1 LNRFLT
7 KDFLAGLMFL
17 GFGVLAY
24 VVAFTNLSSFFGQT
38 RLPLGTPVRMGPG
51 YVPQMLAFIMM
62 TLGAVIALWSIR
74 DIVAI
79 GALRLARLV
88 GAMSGDSVERRI
100 DAVRTGVEH
109 SEPVEGLKWRPI
121 VMITLGVI
129 AFGMLL
135 EPGNVPAIV
144 SWFVSGL
151 PRWENPIS
159 GLLPALVALVFLA
172 ALGGDEFHLLE
183 TVAMCVVLFII
194 CYLIFKWG
202 LSMNIVMFNVFP
214 NVGDP
219 LKGLGLRGV
228 LLIAVPVIGL
238 IAVGLGWYRRQRRS
252 AARDGQGDTRRGA
265 A

>member
-1 LNRFLT
+1 MNRFLT

-17 GFGVLAY
+17 GIGLLAY
-24 VVAFTNLSSFFGQT
+24 LVAFSNLSSFFGQT

-51 YVPQMLAFIMM
+51 FVPQMLAFIMM
-62 TLGAVIALWSIR
+62 TLGAIIALWSIR
-74 DIVAI
+74 DIIAI
-79 GALRLARLV
+79 GALRLARLI
-88 GAMSGDSVERRI
+88 GAMNAARAEHAI
-100 DAVRTGVEH
+100 KAVHSGVEP

-129 AFGMLL
+129 AFGTLL
-135 EPGNVPAIV
+135 EPSNVPAIV

-183 TVAMCVVLFII
+183 TVAMCVVLFVV

-202 LSMNIVMFNVFP
+202 LSMNIIM
-214 NVGDP
+214 
-219 LKGLGLRGV
+219 LKGV
-228 LLIAVPVIGL
+228 
-238 IAVGLGWYRRQRRS
+238 W
-252 AARDGQGDTRRGA
+252 
-265 A
+265 